1 MVRLG
6 LLRKQI
12 AVIGQKNKGM
22 AEFQVRTMAD
32 CMAAGETP
40 EVLFWVGCAGSFD
53 DRAKKITKAIAKIL
67 HKANVSFAILGS
79 EESCTGDPAKRAG
92 NEFLFQMMAM
102 QNIEVMNAY
111 EVKKIVTGCPHCF
124 NTLKNEYPALGGN
137 YEVLHHTQLI
147 QDLIAQGKLSVEGGE
162 FKGKKI
168 TFHDPCYLGRGNG
181 EYEAPRVLIQKLDA
195 ELVEMKRCKT
205 NGLCCGAGGAQ
216 MFKEAEKGNKEVN
229 VERTEDALAIQP
241 AVIAT
246 GCPFCNTMMTDGI
259 KLADQSHVIAVKDI
273 AELIAEAAEL

>member
-1 MVRLG
+1 
-6 LLRKQI
+6 
-12 AVIGQKNKGM
+12 M

-32 CMAAGETP
+32 CMAAGEAP
-40 EVLFWVGCAGSFD
+40 DVLFWVGCAGSFD

-67 HKANVSFAILGS
+67 HKAHVSFAILGS

-137 YEVLHHTQLI
+137 FEVMHHTQLI
-147 QDLIAQGKLSVEGGE
+147 QELIADGKLSIEGGE

-181 EYEAPRVLIQKLDA
+181 EYEASRELIQKLDA

-229 VERTEDALAIQP
+229 IERTEDALAIQP
-241 AVIAT
+241 NVIAT
-246 GCPFCNTMMTDGI
+246 GCPFCNTMMTDGV
-259 KLADQSHVIAVKDI
+259 KHFEQEHVIAVKDI
-273 AELIAEAAEL
+273 AELIAEAADL